1 VQVSYAIGVAR
12 PTSVMLTTY
21 GTGSVPD
28 AKIEEL
34 VLRHFDLRP
43 KGIVQML
50 DLLRPIYRRTAAYG
64 HFGRELP
71 EFSWEKTD
79 KAAVL
84 AAEAGLK
91 SRATA

>member
-1 VQVSYAIGVAR
+1 
-12 PTSVMLTTY
+12 M
-21 GTGSVPD
+21 PD
-28 AKIEEL
+28 DRIEEL
-34 VLRHFDLRP
+34 VMRHFDLRP

-50 DLLRPIYRRTAAYG
+50 DLLRPIYRKTASYG

-71 EFSWEKTD
+71 EFTWEKTD
-79 KAAVL
+79 KAAFL